1 MSFLKADV
9 DSAHVKFPPPLIALL
24 SILFGTLLNWFWPA
38 PSFGELEMALGCT
51 SYSRGSRHHGFLFPA
66 LQKGSNKYRTIEDN
80 IP

>member
-38 PSFGELEMALGCT
+38 P
-51 SYSRGSRHHGFLFPA
+51 
-66 LQKGSNKYRTIEDN
+66 KYRTIEDN
-80 IP
+80 IPYRHDRNLWSF